1 MFPAFGIY
9 GGINM
14 YDIEINGTSY
24 PVKFGMHFIGEMNKR
39 VTVSMDAWGGKEEN
53 VGLNYYIAKLMDGDL
68 EALQQILF
76 VANKTET
83 PKLNISMLNN
93 WFEDE
98 NTDIDAI
105 FKQVTDFLSEANC
118 TKRAYKAI
126 KIAVEE
132 QNQN

>member
-1 MFPAFGIY
+1 
-9 GGINM
+9 M

-24 PVKFGMHFIGEMNKR
+24 PVKFGMNFIREINQR

-132 QNQN
+132 QNQK

>member
-1 MFPAFGIY
+1 
-9 GGINM
+9 M

-24 PVKFGMHFIGEMNKR
+24 PVKFGMNFIREINKR
-39 VTVSMDAWGGKEEN
+39 VIVPVDAWGGKEEN
-53 VGLNYYIAKLMDGDL
+53 VGLNYYIAKLMDEDI

-83 PKLNISMLNN
+83 PKLNISILND

-98 NTDIDAI
+98 NTDIDEV
-105 FKQVTDFLSEANC
+105 FKQVTDFLAEANC
-118 TKRAYKAI
+118 TKKMYRAVKN
-126 KIAVEE
+126 AVEE

>member
-1 MFPAFGIY
+1 MFPAFGIWR
-9 GGINM
+9 INM

-24 PVKFGMHFIGEMNKR
+24 PFKFGMNFIREMNQR

>member
-1 MFPAFGIY
+1 
-9 GGINM
+9 M

-24 PVKFGMHFIGEMNKR
+24 PVKFGMNFIREMNQR

-98 NTDIDAI
+98 STDIDAI

>member
-1 MFPAFGIY
+1 
-9 GGINM
+9 M

-24 PVKFGMHFIGEMNKR
+24 PVKFGMNFIREINQR
-39 VTVSMDAWGGKEEN
+39 VTVPMDAWGGKEEN
-53 VGLNYYIAKLMDGDL
+53 VGLNYSIAKLMDWDL

-83 PKLNISMLNN
+83 PKLNISILND

-98 NTDIDAI
+98 NTDIDEV
-105 FKQVTDFLSEANC
+105 FKRVTDFLSEANC
-118 TKRAYKAI
+118 TKKTYRTVK
-126 KIAVEE
+126 KAVEE

>member
-1 MFPAFGIY
+1 
-9 GGINM
+9 M

-24 PVKFGMHFIGEMNKR
+24 PVKFGMNFIREINQR

-83 PKLNISMLNN
+83 PKLNISMLND

-98 NTDIDAI
+98 NTDIDEV
-105 FKQVTDFLSEANC
+105 FKQVTDFLSNANC
-118 TKRAYKAI
+118 TKKTYRAVTKAL
-126 KIAVEE
+126 KE

>member
-1 MFPAFGIY
+1 
-9 GGINM
+9 M

-24 PVKFGMHFIGEMNKR
+24 PVKFGMNFIREINQR
-39 VTVSMDAWGGKEEN
+39 VTVPMDAWGGKEEN

-68 EALQQILF
+68 EALQQIIF

-83 PKLNISMLNN
+83 PKLNISILND

-98 NTDIDAI
+98 NTDIDEV
-105 FKQVTDFLSEANC
+105 FKRVTDFLSKANC
-118 TKRAYKAI
+118 TKKAYRTI
-126 KIAVEE
+126 KKAVEE